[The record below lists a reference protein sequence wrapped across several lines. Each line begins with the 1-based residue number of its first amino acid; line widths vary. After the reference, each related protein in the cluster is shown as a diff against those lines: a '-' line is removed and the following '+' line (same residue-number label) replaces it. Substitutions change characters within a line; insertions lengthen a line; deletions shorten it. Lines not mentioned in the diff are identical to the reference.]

1 MSRTVTFRL
10 DPVTARVMRDLMR
23 RTNGSKSRVI
33 KEALKAH
40 WKSLAEQPGPSAW
53 EVYTRLKIPPASG
66 PKRDRARHVGRLFR
80 EILRAKRRAGTL

>member
-1 MSRTVTFRL
+1 
-10 DPVTARVMRDLMR
+10 MR
-23 RTNGSKSRVI
+23 RTNGSRSRVI

-66 PKRDRARHVGRLFR
+66 PKRDRARHISKLLK
-80 EILRAKRRAGTL
+80 EKLLAKRRDGTL